1 MLSAVLLHAPCIQN
15 LYWEKSEFGVNMIK
29 IIAQQ
34 FLAALYE
41 KQISFVFD
49 KQNKKFGRVYHK
61 ETYIFIK
68 KMLTT

>member
-1 MLSAVLLHAPCIQN
+1 
-15 LYWEKSEFGVNMIK
+15 MIK

-49 KQNKKFGRVYHK
+49 KQNKKFGRVY
-61 ETYIFIK
+61 IIK
-68 KMLTT
+68 KPIFLSRKWWQLGFTIK

>member
-1 MLSAVLLHAPCIQN
+1 MHPVYRIFIGK
-15 LYWEKSEFGVNMIK
+15 KSEFGVNMIK

-41 KQISFVFD
+41 KQISLVFD
-49 KQNKKFGRVYHK
+49 KQNKKFGRVYIIK
-61 ETYIFIK
+61 KRILIK